1 MWFDLALIALGGF
14 LAALVIGSAG
24 FFAFA
29 IVVTGIWIY
38 VLPPVQ
44 IVLLASICATLLQ
57 GASVWRSRQAIE
69 TQLLWPFVFVG
80 VSGERFPDQIEPHYQ
95 ERDSDQPVKQLLIDS
110 GPNTDAK
117 PDASQRWNRGEKRKH
132 RTGSGQDAVVNQ

>member
-29 IVVTGIWIY
+29 IVITGIWIY
-38 VLPPVQ
+38 VLPSVQ

-57 GASVWRSRQAIE
+57 GASVWWSRA
-69 TQLLWPFVFVG
+69 
-80 VSGERFPDQIEPHYQ
+80 
-95 ERDSDQPVKQLLIDS
+95 RD
-110 GPNTDAK
+110 
-117 PDASQRWNRGEKRKH
+117 R
-132 RTGSGQDAVVNQ
+132 DAVVVAFCLRRRVRRTLSRSD